1 MTGLGLK
8 LYAFALR
15 APAVA
20 AEPPPPR
27 PAGRLV
33 WLHLAPGMQTKGVAE
48 LARRIGAEDGH
59 AVLVT
64 GAEPPCAMG
73 DALWQPPPVDRL
85 PPVRAFLDHWR
96 PDAVLLAGG
105 ELRPMA
111 VAELKRRGL
120 PVALIECAAPHLPDG
135 RERWF
140 PGLLRAALEQMRAIH
155 AVDGTAARALQR
167 MGADSVITGR
177 MEEPSAALPCNEA
190 ERAALARLLAT
201 RPVWLAAGMTEAELP
216 AVLAAHRA
224 CLRLAHRLLLIIV
237 PAASL
242 NPDTLAAQIERDEN
256 LVTARR
262 SADEDPHPDVE
273 VYVVDSAEM
282 GLWYRLAP
290 ITFLGGTLA
299 GEGAQRDPME
309 AAALGSALMTGPR
322 TGDWAKAV
330 DRLGAARATR
340 PVGTPAEL
348 AEALGELLA
357 PDRAARLAQ
366 AAWGVSSD
374 GAEATERCLNLMRNM
389 LGES

>member
-8 LYAFALR
+8 LYTLAVR

-33 WLHLAPGMQTKGVAE
+33 WLHLSPGMATKGVAE
-48 LARRIGAEDGH
+48 LARRIGSDDGH
-59 AVLVT
+59 AVLIT
-64 GAEPPCAMG
+64 GAEPQATGETAIC
-73 DALWQPPPVDRL
+73 QPAPADR
-85 PPVRAFLDHWR
+85 PGSVRAFLDHWR
-96 PDAVLLAGG
+96 PDAVFLAGG
-105 ELRPMA
+105 EMLPVA
-111 VAELKRRGL
+111 QAELQRRGL
-120 PVALIECAAPHLPDG
+120 PMAMIECGAPRLPDG
-135 RERWF
+135 RDRWF
-140 PGLLRAALEQMRAIH
+140 PGLVRTGLEQMRAIH
-155 AVDGTAARALQR
+155 AVDAAAARGLLR
-167 MGADSVITGR
+167 LGADSIVTGR

-201 RPVWLAAGMTEAELP
+201 RPVWLAAGLPEAELP

-224 CLRLAHRLLLIIV
+224 CLRLAHRLLLIVV
-237 PAASL
+237 PEDPARA
-242 NPDTLAAQIERDEN
+242 DVLAPQIETEEG

-262 SADEDPHPDVE
+262 SAEEDPEPDVE
-273 VYVVDSAEM
+273 VYFVDAAEM

-299 GEGAQRDPME
+299 GPDALRDPME
-309 AAALGSALMTGPR
+309 AAALGSALITGPR
-322 TGDWAKAV
+322 TGHWAKAV

-348 AEALGELLA
+348 AEAVGELLA

-389 LGES
+389 LGD